1 MKRLKPLCGIIFE
14 EKLDFWNRMEKEKLS
29 ILISPEAKQK
39 LDEVIRN
46 SNTNVSDV
54 FVNELVIDKSA
65 QISTVNQLIGIA
77 KGPLSELND
86 KEIMDLKASDYLN
99 RS

>member
-1 MKRLKPLCGIIFE
+1 MKRLKRLCGIIFE

-29 ILISPEAKQK
+29 ILISTEAKQK
-39 LDEVIRN
+39 LDEVIIN